1 MWAKADI
8 IILGLQHRSSPFLD
22 CSKDHMI
29 ACVLALPGVRSLVSA
44 FWPFN
49 SKLNIQS
56 SKLGSCGAVA
66 QLGAR
71 VNGIHEVAGSI
82 PASSTKPA
90 LLVKS
95 LARGVI
101 RSDSSPSLPFLAF
114 AYT

>member
-1 MWAKADI
+1 
-8 IILGLQHRSSPFLD
+8 
-22 CSKDHMI
+22 MI
-29 ACVLALPGVRSLVSA
+29 AFVLTLPGVRVCLCILA
-44 FWPFN
+44 LN
-49 SKLNIQS
+49 SKPSIQN

-95 LARGVI
+95 LARGVM
-101 RSDSSPSLPFLAF
+101 RSDS
-114 AYT
+114 